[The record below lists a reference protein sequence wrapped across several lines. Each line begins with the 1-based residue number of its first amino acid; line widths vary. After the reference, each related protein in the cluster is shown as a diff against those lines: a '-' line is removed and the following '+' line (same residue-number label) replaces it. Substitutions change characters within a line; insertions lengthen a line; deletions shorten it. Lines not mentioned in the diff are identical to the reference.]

1 MLSICLYVDGGI
13 IAFINLC
20 ENESL
25 IFKSFEKTTTE
36 KILPFVNINVHL
48 LPPTPDA
55 TCLQMINKWYIVLEL
70 IHYFVSFLLYGYLCK
85 TSTIDSLLSPPLKRL
100 DYEFRV
106 HVPIYFRG
114 SKNVYFKDTNNV
126 YFFFDMY
133 LGLCYPFKVIYLE
146 KKCVYITLDD
156 TCVLTFTVLRG
167 AIHFEYKTVRL
178 RSISSYFIE

>member
-13 IAFINLC
+13 VAFINLC
-20 ENESL
+20 ENESS
-25 IFKSFEKTTTE
+25 IFKSFEKQ
-36 KILPFVNINVHL
+36 L
-48 LPPTPDA
+48 LKRYYPLLISMYTSCPPTPDA
-55 TCLQMINKWYIVLEL
+55 TCLQMIDKWYIVLEL
-70 IHYFVSFLLYGYLCK
+70 IHYSVSFLLYGYLCK

-133 LGLCYPFKVIYLE
+133 LGLRYPFKVIYLE
-146 KKCVYITLDD
+146 MKCVYITVDD
-156 TCVLTFTVLRG
+156 TRVLTFTVLRG

-178 RSISSYFIE
+178 RSISSYFID

>member
-13 IAFINLC
+13 IAFMNLC
-20 ENESL
+20 ENESF
-25 IFKSFEKTTTE
+25 IFKSFEKQ
-36 KILPFVNINVHL
+36 L
-48 LPPTPDA
+48 LKRYYPLLISMYTSCPPTPDA
-55 TCLQMINKWYIVLEL
+55 TCLQMIDKWYIVLEL

-85 TSTIDSLLSPPLKRL
+85 TSTIDSLLCPPLKRL

-114 SKNVYFKDTNNV
+114 SKNVYFRDTNNV

-146 KKCVYITLDD
+146 MKCVYITVDD

-178 RSISSYFIE
+178 RSISSYFID

>member
-1 MLSICLYVDGGI
+1 M
-13 IAFINLC
+13 
-20 ENESL
+20 
-25 IFKSFEKTTTE
+25 
-36 KILPFVNINVHL
+36 
-48 LPPTPDA
+48 
-55 TCLQMINKWYIVLEL
+55 
-70 IHYFVSFLLYGYLCK
+70 SFLLYGYLCK
-85 TSTIDSLLSPPLKRL
+85 TSTIDNLLSPPLKRL

-133 LGLCYPFKVIYLE
+133 LGLCYPFKVIHLE
-146 KKCVYITLDD
+146 MKCVYITLDD

-178 RSISSYFIE
+178 RSMSSYFIEWKYIFWLMRDVLNKIEDTICRKLLDRWEVQSKG

>member
-1 MLSICLYVDGGI
+1 MAIYV
-13 IAFINLC
+13 
-20 ENESL
+20 
-25 IFKSFEKTTTE
+25 
-36 KILPFVNINVHL
+36 
-48 LPPTPDA
+48 
-55 TCLQMINKWYIVLEL
+55 
-70 IHYFVSFLLYGYLCK
+70 K
-85 TSTIDSLLSPPLKRL
+85 TSTIDGLLCPPLKRL

-146 KKCVYITLDD
+146 MKCVYITLDD

-178 RSISSYFIE
+178 RSMSSYFIE

>member
-1 MLSICLYVDGGI
+1 M
-13 IAFINLC
+13 
-20 ENESL
+20 
-25 IFKSFEKTTTE
+25 
-36 KILPFVNINVHL
+36 
-48 LPPTPDA
+48 
-55 TCLQMINKWYIVLEL
+55 
-70 IHYFVSFLLYGYLCK
+70 SFLLYGYLCK
-85 TSTIDSLLSPPLKRL
+85 TSTIDSLLCPPLKRL

-133 LGLCYPFKVIYLE
+133 LGLCYPFKVIHLE
-146 KKCVYITLDD
+146 MKCVYITLDD

-178 RSISSYFIE
+178 RLISSYFIEWKYIFWLMRDVLNKIEDTICRKLLDRWEVQSKG